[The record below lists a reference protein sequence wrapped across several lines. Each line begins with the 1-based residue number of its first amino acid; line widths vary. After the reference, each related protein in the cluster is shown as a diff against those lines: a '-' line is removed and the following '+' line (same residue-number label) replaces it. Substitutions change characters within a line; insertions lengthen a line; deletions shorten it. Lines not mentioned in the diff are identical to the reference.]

1 MLRVVVS
8 LRRTLALALAL
19 AISIVLVSCG
29 SSSGS
34 SGGATDTPE
43 GTVEVSQTA
52 ESSTVSEGQFDAPP
66 AMQIDPDKIYVATL
80 KTEKGDVAIE
90 LFADRAPVTVNNF
103 VFLAEQDFYDGTT
116 FHRVIPGFVA
126 QGGDP
131 TGTGAGGPGYRFQDE
146 IVPGLRFDQDGL
158 LAMANSGPDTNGSQF
173 FITYAP
179 APWLNGLHTI
189 FGKVISGM
197 NVLYELTER
206 DPEQSP
212 DFDGDIL
219 LDVEI
224 ETRSASSLPT
234 PTLLPDPTPPIP
246 EEGRPLAEIPAV
258 EREGLYNIRP
268 DMVIDVEAEYT
279 ARVETTKGTIEISL
293 DPTAAPE
300 SVNNFVVL
308 ADLGYW
314 DAFPISNVQPGAFVI
329 TGSPANRPDSDV
341 GYFLPPETGLEPTQ
355 GAVGFWFRQ
364 DLLETSGS
372 QIFILL
378 DDLPGME
385 SLFTVIGYVTD
396 GQSVAE
402 QLTLDDS
409 IESITINGPR

>member
-8 LRRTLALALAL
+8 LRKSLALAFTL
-19 AISIVLVSCG
+19 AISVVLVSCG
-29 SSSGS
+29 NSSGS
-34 SGGATDTPE
+34 SGTATDTPE

-52 ESSTVSEGQFDAPP
+52 EGSTVSEGQFDAPP
-66 AMQIDPDKIYVATL
+66 AMQIDTDKIYVATL
-80 KTEKGDVAIE
+80 KTEKGDVVIE

-197 NVLYELTER
+197 NVLYQLTER

-212 DFDGDIL
+212 DFSGDIL

-224 ETRSASSLPT
+224 DTRTASSLPT
-234 PTLLPDPTPPIP
+234 PTLLPDPMPPIP
-246 EEGRPLAEIPAV
+246 GEGRPLAEIPAA
-258 EREGLYNIRP
+258 EREGLYNFRP
-268 DMVIDVEAEYT
+268 DRVIDVEAEYS

-314 DAFPISNVQPGAFVI
+314 DAFPISNVQPSAFVI
-329 TGSPANRPDSDV
+329 TGSPANRPDSDI
-341 GYFLPPETGLEPTQ
+341 GYVLPPETGLEPTE

-396 GQSVAE
+396 GQSVAG

-409 IESITINGPR
+409 IESITISGPR